1 MKEIFCKVAIL
12 TNKHGDNHSGL
23 WTSVW
28 IDFCQS
34 KELDF
39 KVFPAH
45 SLNIIDDIRGYDVL
59 LWHFSGYNFQD
70 MLMARSILY
79 SAKAM
84 GLKVFPDFEDAWH
97 FDDKLAENYMLQ
109 AIKAPIPK
117 FYHFYTMDK
126 LVEWL
131 DNNPQFPIIA
141 KLKNG
146 SGSHNVR
153 LINNRREAI
162 KYGRRMLKKGFNGS
176 PSLIFKASSNI
187 RSAKSISTFINRAKR
202 IPEFIRTLRG
212 AREFPNERGYVLFQ
226 EFVPNDGYD
235 LKIVVIGDKL
245 SYIVR
250 SIRKGD
256 FRASGGGDLFFD
268 KNYVTK
274 NIIDT
279 AFATSD
285 ALNFKCM
292 GYDYVVNNKTGEA
305 KIVEI
310 SYGFSHTALLQAG
323 GYFDRNG
330 NWHDDP
336 SNAPKELLKNLLD
349 TSKNA

>member
-1 MKEIFCKVAIL
+1 MIGLDVGSTTAKMVKIVDGDIKYQITGTHNWKDLVKGMDKKDIISTGYFRHSVPHKASVTEITAAQFGV
-12 TNKHGDNHSGL
+12 KH
-23 WTSVW
+23 
-28 IDFCQS
+28 
-34 KELDF
+34 
-39 KVFPAH
+39 
-45 SLNIIDDIRGYDVL
+45 Y
-59 LWHFSGYNFQD
+59 
-70 MLMARSILY
+70 
-79 SAKAM
+79 
-84 GLKVFPDFEDAWH
+84 FPDAEVIVDIGGQDTKVIDVKRNNFIIN
-97 FDDKLAENYMLQ
+97 DKCSAGTGAFLEFVANYFKIELNEM
-109 AIKAPIPK
+109 
-117 FYHFYTMDK
+117 
-126 LVEWL
+126 
-131 DNNPQFPIIA
+131 
-141 KLKNG
+141 G
-146 SGSHNVR
+146 SLHG
-153 LINNRREAI
+153 
-162 KYGRRMLKKGFNGS
+162 
-176 PSLIFKASSNI
+176 
-187 RSAKSISTFINRAKR
+187 RAKR

-336 SNAPKELLKNLLD
+336 LNAPKELLKNLLD